1 MNTHAMSASA
11 LEADVAAGC
20 FHCGLPLGGASRF
33 TVFVNGAERDM
44 CCAGCAAVAET
55 IVAGGLADYYRHRS
69 APGNRPEDSMPQW
82 MRDLESF
89 DLEAVQH
96 SFVQRGDAGARRAE
110 LLLEG
115 VNCPACVWL
124 VEQRLKRL
132 PGVNEVSV
140 NYATQRVRIGWSDAE
155 LRLSSILRTVA
166 NVGLRAH
173 PFDAAHRTALR
184 QKDKRRRLFEL
195 ALAALGM
202 MQVMM
207 YAVPVYLSD
216 AGDIAPEFE
225 QLMRWASL
233 ILTLPVVLVSARSFF
248 FGAWRDLAHRRIGMD
263 VPIALAIAGAFVASV
278 WATVA
283 GRGEVYFDSLT
294 MFVFLLLGAR
304 YLEAESRARAVAAIE
319 RLSHPL
325 PAAAACVPRYPD
337 SKETRTM
344 ATAALVPGNM
354 VLVDS
359 GSAIPADGTI
369 MEGTSEVNEALLSG
383 EARPVP
389 KRAGDT
395 VVGGTL
401 NVGSP
406 LFVRISRV
414 GADTVL
420 SHIVR
425 LADRALGE
433 KPRFAQ
439 MADRIAGS
447 FSLAVLILAAITALA
462 WLSAGSEL
470 WFRNAISVLV
480 VTCPCALSLATPA
493 ALAAATGRL
502 SGIGLLA
509 TRGHVL
515 ETFARITDVVFDKTG
530 TLTQNEMRVA
540 RVVPLGNLRA
550 ETILLLAAELELGSG
565 HPLARALTGAA
576 NDAPGMLAVRATMLM
591 HSAGEG
597 VEGEINGER
606 LRIGTATFVGALVGK
621 PLAQSAI
628 PEHSHSQVLLGQSG
642 EWLARIDLDDAPR
655 PDARAALDALRAAG
669 ARIHVLS
676 GDVPAAV
683 HAIARELGINE
694 ADNVQARATPQ
705 RKLEYVEALQRKGC
719 VVAMVGDGINDAPV
733 LAKAALS
740 IAMGGGT
747 DLARANADMV
757 LLSGRLTAL
766 ADGLGVA
773 RATRRVIGQN
783 IAWAI
788 GYNAIAVPLAMMG
801 WISPW
806 VAALGMSASSLLVVG
821 NAARLHRG
829 GGKG

>member
-1 MNTHAMSASA
+1 MNTHALTATT
-11 LEADVAAGC
+11 LEADAAAGC
-20 FHCGLPLGGASRF
+20 FHCGLPLRGENRF
-33 TVFVNGAERDM
+33 KVLVNGAQRAM
-44 CCAGCAAVAET
+44 CCAGCAAVAGT

-69 APGNRPEDSMPQW
+69 APGNRPEDGVPQW
-82 MRDLESF
+82 LRDLESF
-89 DLEAVQH
+89 DLEAVQQ
-96 SFVQRGDAGARRAE
+96 SFVQRSDGGACRAE

-132 PGVNEVSV
+132 PGVSEVSV
-140 NYATQRVRIGWSDAE
+140 NYAAQRVRIGWADGQV
-155 LRLSSILRTVA
+155 RLSSILRAVA
-166 NVGLRAH
+166 DVGLRAH

-184 QKDKRRRLFEL
+184 QKDKRRRLLEL

-225 QLMRWASL
+225 KLMRWASL
-233 ILTLPVVLVSARSFF
+233 LLTLPVVLVSARSFF
-248 FGAWRDLAHRRIGMD
+248 SGAWRDLAHRRIGMD
-263 VPIALAIAGAFVASV
+263 VPIALAIASAFGASV
-278 WATVA
+278 WATVT
-283 GRGEVYFDSLT
+283 GGGDVYFDTLT

-304 YLEAESRARAVAAIE
+304 YLEAEARTRAVAAIE

-325 PAAAACVPRYPD
+325 PATAASVPRYPD
-337 SKETRTM
+337 SKETRMM
-344 ATAALVPGNM
+344 ASAALVPGDT

-369 MEGTSEVNEALLSG
+369 IEGTSEVNEALLSG

-389 KRAGDT
+389 KHAGDA

-420 SHIVR
+420 AHIVR

-433 KPRFAQ
+433 KPRFVQ
-439 MADRIAGS
+439 LVDRIAGS

-462 WLSAGSEL
+462 WLSAGGEL
-470 WFRNAISVLV
+470 WFRNAIAVLV
-480 VTCPCALSLATPA
+480 VTCPCALALATPA
-493 ALAAATGRL
+493 ALAIATGRL

-515 ETFARITDVVFDKTG
+515 ETFARVTDVVFDKTG

-540 RVVPLGNLRA
+540 RIVPLGNLRQD
-550 ETILLLAAELELGSG
+550 TIVLLAAALELGSS
-565 HPLARALTGAA
+565 HPVARALTGASR
-576 NDAPGMLAVRATMLM
+576 DTPGMLAVCATKVT
-591 HSAGEG
+591 HSAGHG
-597 VEGEINGER
+597 VEGEIDGER
-606 LRIGTATFVGALVGK
+606 LRIGTAAFVGALVGK
-621 PLAQSAI
+621 PLGQSAL
-628 PEHSHSQVLLGQSG
+628 PEHIHSQVLLGRSG
-642 EWLARIDLDDAPR
+642 EWLARIDLDDALR
-655 PDARAALDALRAAG
+655 PGAREALDALRAAG

-683 HAIARELGINE
+683 HAIARELGMRE

-705 RKLEYVEALQRKGC
+705 HKLEYVEALQRKGC

-766 ADGLGVA
+766 AEGLGIA
-773 RATRRVIGQN
+773 RTTRRVIGQN

-806 VAALGMSASSLLVVG
+806 AAALGMSASSLLVVG
-821 NAARLHRG
+821 NAARLQRG
-829 GGKG
+829 SKKG

>member
-1 MNTHAMSASA
+1 MNTQAISATA
-11 LEADVAAGC
+11 IDAHTAGGC
-20 FHCGLPLGGASRF
+20 FHCGLPLRGVDRF
-33 TVFVNGAERDM
+33 KVLVNGAERDM

-55 IVAGGLADYYRHRS
+55 IAAAGLADYYRHRT
-69 APGNRPEDSMPQW
+69 APGNRPEDSVPQW
-82 MRDLESF
+82 LRDLQSF
-89 DLEAVQH
+89 DLKAVQR
-96 SFVQRGDAGARRAE
+96 SFVQRGDGGVCSAE

-132 PGVNEVSV
+132 HGVSEVSV
-140 NYATQRVRIGWSDAE
+140 NYAAQRVRIGWSDAE
-155 LRLSSILRTVA
+155 VRLSSILRTVA
-166 NVGLRAH
+166 DVGLRAH
-173 PFDAAHRTALR
+173 PFDAAHRSALR
-184 QKDKRRRLFEL
+184 QKEQRRRVFEL

-225 QLMRWASL
+225 RLMRWASL
-233 ILTLPVVLVSARSFF
+233 LLTLPVVLISSRSFF
-248 FGAWRDLAHRRIGMD
+248 FGAWRDLAHRRVGMD
-263 VPIALAIAGAFVASV
+263 VPIALAIACTFGASA

-325 PAAAACVPRYPD
+325 PATAARAPRYPG
-337 SKETRTM
+337 SKETQTV
-344 ATAALVPGNM
+344 ASAALVPGDT
-354 VLVDS
+354 VLIAS
-359 GSAIPADGTI
+359 GSAVPADGTI
-369 MEGTSEVNEALLSG
+369 VEGSSEVNEALLSG
-383 EARPVP
+383 EALPVP
-389 KRAGDT
+389 KRAGDA

-420 SHIVR
+420 AHIVR

-433 KPRFAQ
+433 KPRLAQ
-439 MADRIAGS
+439 LADRVAGT
-447 FSLAVLILAAITALA
+447 FSIAVLVLAAITALA
-462 WLSAGSEL
+462 WLSAGGEL

-480 VTCPCALSLATPA
+480 VTCPCALALATPA

-502 SGIGLLA
+502 SAIGLLA

-515 ETFARITDVVFDKTG
+515 ESFARVTDVVFDKTG

-540 RVVPLGNLRA
+540 RVVPLGNIGA
-550 ETILLLAAELELGSG
+550 ETILQIASALEQGSG
-565 HPLARALTGAA
+565 HPVARALGAA
-576 NDAPGMLAVRATMLM
+576 AQGTPETPAVCATRLA

-597 VEGEINGER
+597 VEGEIGGET
-606 LRIGTATFVGALVGK
+606 LRIGTAAFVGALVGK
-621 PLAQSAI
+621 RLAQGAL
-628 PEHSHSQVLLGQSG
+628 PQHPHTQVLLGRGG
-642 EWLARIDLDDAPR
+642 EWLARIDLDDALR
-655 PDARAALDALRAAG
+655 PDARAAVAALRAAG
-669 ARIHVLS
+669 ASIHVLS

-683 HAIARELGINE
+683 DAIARELGISG
-694 ADNVQARATPQ
+694 AGNVQASATPQ

-747 DLARANADMV
+747 DLARANADMI

-766 ADGLGVA
+766 AEGLGIA
-773 RATRRVIGQN
+773 RAARRVIGQN
-783 IAWAI
+783 VAWAI
-788 GYNAIAVPLAMMG
+788 AYNAIAVPLAMMG

-806 VAALGMSASSLLVVG
+806 AAALGMSASSLLVVG
-821 NAARLHRG
+821 NAARLQRG
-829 GGKG
+829 HGKG

>member
-1 MNTHAMSASA
+1 MNTHAMPATA
-11 LEADVAAGC
+11 FEANAAAGC
-20 FHCGLPLGGASRF
+20 FHCDLPLRGASRF
-33 TVFVNGAERDM
+33 KVFVDGAEREM
-44 CCAGCAAVAET
+44 CCAGCAAIAET

-69 APGNRPEDSMPQW
+69 APGKRPEDSMPQW

-89 DLEAVQH
+89 DLEAVQQ
-96 SFVQRGDAGARRAE
+96 SFVQRSDAGACRAE

-115 VNCPACVWL
+115 VNCPACMWL

-132 PGVNEVSV
+132 SGVSEVSV
-140 NYATQRVRIGWSDAE
+140 NYAAQRVRIGWADTQV
-155 LRLSSILRTVA
+155 RLSSILRTVA
-166 NVGLRAH
+166 DVGLRAH

-184 QKDKRRRLFEL
+184 QKDQRRRLFEL

-233 ILTLPVVLVSARSFF
+233 LLTLPVVLVSARSFYS
-248 FGAWRDLAHRRIGMD
+248 GAWRDLAHHRVGMD
-263 VPIALAIAGAFVASV
+263 VPIALAIASAFGASV

-304 YLEAESRARAVAAIE
+304 YLEAESHTRAVVAIE

-325 PAAAACVPRYPD
+325 PATATCVPRYPD
-337 SKETRTM
+337 SKQTRM
-344 ATAALVPGNM
+344 VASAALVPGDT
-354 VLVDS
+354 VLVGS

-389 KRAGDT
+389 KRAGDA

-401 NVGSP
+401 NAGSP

-420 SHIVR
+420 AHIVR

-439 MADRIAGS
+439 MADRIAGC

-462 WLSAGSEL
+462 WLSAGGEL

-480 VTCPCALSLATPA
+480 VTCPCALALATPA
-493 ALAAATGRL
+493 ALAAATGHL

-515 ETFARITDVVFDKTG
+515 ETFARVTDVVFDKTG

-540 RVVPLGNLRA
+540 RIAPLGNLREEA
-550 ETILLLAAELELGSG
+550 ILVLAAELELGSG
-565 HPLARALTGAA
+565 HPVARALTAA
-576 NDAPGMLAVRATMLM
+576 ARNPPGVLAVCATRLT

-597 VEGEINGER
+597 IEGEVDGER
-606 LRIGTATFVGALVGK
+606 LRIGTAAFVGALVDT
-621 PLAQSAI
+621 PLPQSAF
-628 PEHSHSQVLLGQSG
+628 PEHSHSQVLLGRSG
-642 EWLARIDLDDAPR
+642 EWLARIDLDEALR
-655 PDARAALDALRAAG
+655 PDAREALDALRAAG

-683 HAIARELGINE
+683 HAIARELGVSE
-694 ADNVQARATPQ
+694 AANVLARATPQ

-757 LLSGRLTAL
+757 LLSGRLKAL
-766 ADGLGVA
+766 AEGLGVA
-773 RATRRVIGQN
+773 RTTRRVIGQN

-806 VAALGMSASSLLVVG
+806 AAALGMSASSLIVVG
-821 NAARLHRG
+821 NAARLQRG
-829 GGKG
+829 GT

>member
-1 MNTHAMSASA
+1 
-11 LEADVAAGC
+11 
-20 FHCGLPLGGASRF
+20 
-33 TVFVNGAERDM
+33 
-44 CCAGCAAVAET
+44 
-55 IVAGGLADYYRHRS
+55 
-69 APGNRPEDSMPQW
+69 
-82 MRDLESF
+82 
-89 DLEAVQH
+89 
-96 SFVQRGDAGARRAE
+96 
-110 LLLEG
+110 
-115 VNCPACVWL
+115 
-124 VEQRLKRL
+124 
-132 PGVNEVSV
+132 
-140 NYATQRVRIGWSDAE
+140 
-155 LRLSSILRTVA
+155 
-166 NVGLRAH
+166 
-173 PFDAAHRTALR
+173 
-184 QKDKRRRLFEL
+184 
-195 ALAALGM
+195 

-225 QLMRWASL
+225 KLMRWASL
-233 ILTLPVVLVSARSFF
+233 LLTLPVVLVSARSFF
-248 FGAWRDLAHRRIGMD
+248 SGAWRDFAHRRVGMD
-263 VPIALAIAGAFVASV
+263 VPIALAIASAFGASA

-304 YLEAESRARAVAAIE
+304 YLEAESRTRAVAAIE

-325 PAAAACVPRYPD
+325 PATAARVPRYPD
-337 SKETRTM
+337 SKETRMM
-344 ATAALVPGNM
+344 ASAALVPGDM

-359 GSAIPADGTI
+359 GSTIPTDGTI

-383 EARPVP
+383 EARPVS
-389 KRAGDT
+389 KRAGDA

-414 GADTVL
+414 GADTML
-420 SHIVR
+420 AHIVR

-433 KPRFAQ
+433 KPRLAQ
-439 MADRIAGS
+439 LADRIAGS

-462 WLSAGSEL
+462 WLSAGGEL

-480 VTCPCALSLATPA
+480 VTCPCALALATPA

-515 ETFARITDVVFDKTG
+515 ETFARVTDIVFDKTG
-530 TLTQNEMRVA
+530 TLTQNEMRIA
-540 RVVPLGNLRA
+540 RIVTLGNLQ
-550 ETILLLAAELELGSG
+550 EEKILLLAAALEQGSS
-565 HPLARALTGAA
+565 HPLARELTGAA
-576 NDAPGMLAVRATMLM
+576 RDTPGMPAVCATKLA

-597 VEGEINGER
+597 VEGEIDGER
-606 LRIGTATFVGALVGK
+606 LRIGTAAFVGALVGK
-621 PLAQSAI
+621 PLAQSAF
-628 PEHSHSQVLLGQSG
+628 PGHTHSQVLLGRSG
-642 EWLARIDLDDAPR
+642 EWLARIDLDDALR
-655 PDARAALDALRAAG
+655 PDARVALDALRAAG

-676 GDVPAAV
+676 GDVSAAV
-683 HAIARELGINE
+683 HATARELGLSA
-694 ADNVQARATPQ
+694 ADNVQAQATPQ
-705 RKLEYVEALQRKGC
+705 RKLDYVEALQRNGC

-733 LAKAALS
+733 LAQAALS

-766 ADGLGVA
+766 AEGLGVA
-773 RATRRVIGQN
+773 RMTRRIIRQN

-788 GYNAIAVPLAMMG
+788 VYNAIAVPLAMMG

-806 VAALGMSASSLLVVG
+806 AAALGMSASSLLVVG

-829 GGKG
+829 SVKG

>member
-1 MNTHAMSASA
+1 MNTHAMPATA
-11 LEADVAAGC
+11 LQADAAAGC
-20 FHCGLPLGGASRF
+20 FHCGLPLRGANDYK
-33 TVFVNGAERDM
+33 VFVNGAERDM

-55 IVAGGLADYYRHRS
+55 IVAGGLADYYHHRS
-69 APGNRPEDSMPQW
+69 VPGNRPEDSMPQW

-89 DLEAVQH
+89 DLEAVQQ
-96 SFVQRGDAGARRAE
+96 SFVQRSDGGACRAE

-132 PGVNEVSV
+132 PGVSEVSV
-140 NYATQRVRIGWSDAE
+140 NYATQRVRIGWADAQV
-155 LRLSSILRTVA
+155 RLSSILRTVA
-166 NVGLRAH
+166 DVGLRAH
-173 PFDAAHRTALR
+173 PFDAAHRSALR

-225 QLMRWASL
+225 KLMRWASL
-233 ILTLPVVLVSARSFF
+233 LLTLPVVLVSARSFF
-248 FGAWRDLAHRRIGMD
+248 SGAWRDLAHRRIGMD
-263 VPIALAIAGAFVASV
+263 VPIALAIASAFGASV

-283 GRGEVYFDSLT
+283 GHGEVYFDSLT

-304 YLEAESRARAVAAIE
+304 YLEAESRTRAVAAIE

-325 PAAAACVPRYPD
+325 PATAACVPRYPD
-337 SKETRTM
+337 SKETRMM
-344 ATAALVPGNM
+344 ASAALVPGDT
-354 VLVDS
+354 VLIDS

-383 EARPVP
+383 EARPIP
-389 KRAGDT
+389 KRAGDA

-406 LFVRISRV
+406 LFVCISHV

-420 SHIVR
+420 AHIVR

-433 KPRFAQ
+433 KPRFSQ
-439 MADRIAGS
+439 LADRIAGS

-462 WLSAGSEL
+462 WLSAGGEL

-480 VTCPCALSLATPA
+480 VTCPCALALATPA
-493 ALAAATGRL
+493 AIAAATGRL
-502 SGIGLLA
+502 SAIGLLA

-515 ETFARITDVVFDKTG
+515 ETFARVTDVVFDKTG
-530 TLTQNEMRVA
+530 TLTQNEMSMA
-540 RVVPLGNLRA
+540 RIVPLGKLREEA
-550 ETILLLAAELELGSG
+550 IVRLAAELELGSG
-565 HPLARALTGAA
+565 HPVARALTGAA
-576 NDAPGMLAVRATMLM
+576 RDAPGMLAACATKLT
-591 HSAGEG
+591 HSAGQG
-597 VEGEINGER
+597 VEGEIGGER
-606 LRIGTATFVGALVGK
+606 LRIGTAAFVGALVGK
-621 PLAQSAI
+621 PLGQSKF
-628 PEHSHSQVLLGQSG
+628 PEHTHSQVLLGRSG

-655 PDARAALDALRAAG
+655 PDAREALDALRAAG

-683 HAIARELGINE
+683 NAIARELCLSE

-705 RKLEYVEALQRKGC
+705 HKLEYVEALQRKGR

-733 LAKAALS
+733 LAQAALS
-740 IAMGGGT
+740 IAMGSGT

-757 LLSGRLTAL
+757 LLSGRLMAL
-766 ADGLGVA
+766 AEGLAIA
-773 RATRRVIGQN
+773 RMTRRVIGQN
-783 IAWAI
+783 VAWAI
-788 GYNAIAVPLAMMG
+788 VYNAIAVPLAMMG

-806 VAALGMSASSLLVVG
+806 AAALGMSASSLLVVG
-821 NAARLHRG
+821 NAARLQRG
-829 GGKG
+829 GSKG

>member
-1 MNTHAMSASA
+1 
-11 LEADVAAGC
+11 
-20 FHCGLPLGGASRF
+20 
-33 TVFVNGAERDM
+33 
-44 CCAGCAAVAET
+44 
-55 IVAGGLADYYRHRS
+55 
-69 APGNRPEDSMPQW
+69 
-82 MRDLESF
+82 
-89 DLEAVQH
+89 
-96 SFVQRGDAGARRAE
+96 
-110 LLLEG
+110 
-115 VNCPACVWL
+115 
-124 VEQRLKRL
+124 
-132 PGVNEVSV
+132 
-140 NYATQRVRIGWSDAE
+140 
-155 LRLSSILRTVA
+155 
-166 NVGLRAH
+166 
-173 PFDAAHRTALR
+173 
-184 QKDKRRRLFEL
+184 
-195 ALAALGM
+195 
-202 MQVMM
+202 
-207 YAVPVYLSD
+207 
-216 AGDIAPEFE
+216 
-225 QLMRWASL
+225 
-233 ILTLPVVLVSARSFF
+233 
-248 FGAWRDLAHRRIGMD
+248 
-263 VPIALAIAGAFVASV
+263 
-278 WATVA
+278 
-283 GRGEVYFDSLT
+283 
-294 MFVFLLLGAR
+294 
-304 YLEAESRARAVAAIE
+304 
-319 RLSHPL
+319 
-325 PAAAACVPRYPD
+325 
-337 SKETRTM
+337 
-344 ATAALVPGNM
+344 
-354 VLVDS
+354 S

-606 LRIGTATFVGALVGK
+606 LRIGTAAFVGALVGK

-628 PEHSHSQVLLGQSG
+628 PEHSHSQVLLGRSG
-642 EWLARIDLDDAPR
+642 EWLARIDLDDALR